1 MSIEYADIVFGL
13 AWGDEG
19 KGKVISR
26 LSNNYDIVARW
37 AGGANAGHTIYLNG
51 KRYKSHIIPSGVFT
65 DSLSFIGPGCVVN
78 ESSFLEEISYLKEN
92 GFDTSLVKISPRAFL
107 VEEEHLKQDIQTNV
121 LGTTNKGIGPTY
133 TDKAARRGK
142 RVTSSTKLL
151 PYIED
156 LTLHGRVLCEGAQG
170 FWLDLD
176 WGNYPYVTSS
186 TTLPYGA
193 CSLGISP
200 KKIRDIIGVAK
211 LYDTRV
217 GNDPDFP
224 ETLNDDPELSLIQT
238 LGEEFGTTTGRK
250 RKVNWLNLDKLIQ
263 AINISGATTIIINK
277 CDIINEAK
285 LFKFY
290 YYGQLLNY
298 DNLFSM
304 IDAVRDRLLMN
315 CLSLDK
321 NSIHFSFSNS
331 SI

>member
-19 KGKVISR
+19 KGKVISK

-92 GFDTSLVKISPRAFL
+92 GFDTSLVKISPKAFL
-107 VEEEHLKQDIQTNV
+107 VQEENLIQDSQNNII
-121 LGTTNKGIGPTY
+121 GTTNKGIGPTY
-133 TDKAARRGK
+133 TDKVARRGK
-142 RVTSSTKLL
+142 RVIDSEKLF

-156 LTLHGRVLCEGAQG
+156 VTLRGRILCEGAQG

-217 GNDPDFP
+217 GLDPDFP
-224 ETLNDDPELSLIQT
+224 ASLNQDPELSLIQT

-250 RKVNWLNLDKLIQ
+250 RTVNWLNLDKLIQ

-277 CDIINEAK
+277 CDIIEKAK

-290 YYGQLLNY
+290 YSGHLQEY
-298 DNLFSM
+298 DNLFMM
-304 IDAVRDRLLMN
+304 IDAIRDILLFR
-315 CLSLDK
+315 CLSLK
-321 NSIHFSFSNS
+321 KELIYFSFSNS